1 MSNSL
6 IAQLEEKIAEAGM
19 SYYRLVL
26 LVGPPGSGKTNILQS
41 MAKRLGTKTINVNLE
56 LSQKLLELSK
66 RERRLQVHRLLAD
79 IIGSTG
85 GETVFLDNIELLFDE
100 ELKVDPLRLL
110 QSLSRNITVVAAW
123 NGDTVNGSV
132 TYAEVNH
139 PEYRRYSAEDLLLI
153 CLK

>member
-1 MSNSL
+1 
-6 IAQLEEKIAEAGM
+6 
-19 SYYRLVL
+19 
-26 LVGPPGSGKTNILQS
+26 
-41 MAKRLGTKTINVNLE
+41 
-56 LSQKLLELSK
+56 
-66 RERRLQVHRLLAD
+66 VHRLLAD